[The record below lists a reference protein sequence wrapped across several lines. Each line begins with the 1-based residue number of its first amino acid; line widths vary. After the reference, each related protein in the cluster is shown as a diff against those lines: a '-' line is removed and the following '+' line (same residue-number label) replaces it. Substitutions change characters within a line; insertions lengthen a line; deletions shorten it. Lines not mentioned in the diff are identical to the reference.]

1 MTKKELEEENRQLRE
16 ILSWYVEE
24 DDVVETGRMF
34 SFNKHWIDQRHRAL
48 RLLGMKECNRC
59 GCVL

>member
-24 DDVVETGRMF
+24 DDVVESDRMF
-34 SFNKHWIDQRHRAL
+34 SFNKHWIEQRHKALCLLRA
-48 RLLGMKECNRC
+48 KECNRC

>member
-24 DDVVETGRMF
+24 DDVVESDRMF
-34 SFNKHWIDQRHRAL
+34 SFNKHWIEQRHKAL
-48 RLLGMKECNRC
+48 RLLGAKECNRC